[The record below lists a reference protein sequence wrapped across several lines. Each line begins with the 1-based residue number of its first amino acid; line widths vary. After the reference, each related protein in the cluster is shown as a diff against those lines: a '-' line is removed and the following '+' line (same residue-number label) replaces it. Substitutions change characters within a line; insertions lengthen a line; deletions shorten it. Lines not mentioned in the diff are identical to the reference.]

1 MQYMLVIKRLIWD
14 DWNVGHIARHQV
26 TPAEVEAACHSDFI
40 ILEGK
45 KGRLVLVG
53 SSSGERLLVVVLDP
67 EPTKGVYYPVTAHTA
82 SGRVRRLY
90 EQSKKGG
97 ETE

>member
-1 MQYMLVIKRLIWD
+1 MLVINRLIWD
-14 DWNVGHIARHQV
+14 DWNIAHIARHQV

-45 KGRLVLVG
+45 KGRLLLVG
-53 SSSGERLLVVVLDP
+53 PSSEERLLSVALDP
-67 EPTKGVYYPVTAHTA
+67 EPKKGVYYPVTAHTA
-82 SGRVRRLY
+82 PRKLRRLY
-90 EQSKKGG
+90 VQTKKGG